1 MQSSTLAA
9 MPRIIPFIHQSTLL
23 LCAGG
28 PLGSGA
34 RSRVESLALINVGC
48 GDMSLALQRGQMS
61 ALNTLIVEEPDMARS
76 VELPLMWDA
85 QDLEVRR
92 KPEIVGKNLFFFQ
105 SKEIET
111 EPAAA
116 RKAVRRKAQPTLCLR
131 EWKYETKRLR
141 LGGRAACCMNWAG
154 LKGLAALEVESK
166 AHLEAPLAG
175 ILLKVS
181 VPAMLCFLLIVK
193 DLTL

>member
-1 MQSSTLAA
+1 M
-9 MPRIIPFIHQSTLL
+9 
-23 LCAGG
+23 
-28 PLGSGA
+28 
-34 RSRVESLALINVGC
+34 ESLALINVGC

-61 ALNTLIVEEPDMARS
+61 ALNTLIVEEPDMASS
-76 VELPLMWDA
+76 VELPLTWDA

-92 KPEIVGKNLFFFQ
+92 KPENG
-105 SKEIET
+105 KEIET

-116 RKAVRRKAQPTLCLR
+116 AARKAVKHKAQPTLCLR
-131 EWKYETKRLR
+131 EWNHAAKRLR
-141 LGGRAACCMNWAG
+141 LGGRAACCMKWAG

-181 VPAMLCFLLIVK
+181 VPAMLCLLLIVK